1 MDEDKSFKEFVEHWK
16 SRGYE
21 VHISKE
27 VLEDLDRL
35 EKGWNPNKWDILS
48 APFFIFADL
57 LEDLLE
63 RLPQNKPIWGFIRR
77 LWSEMHNLAINMNR
91 PLARR
96 LRKSDE
102 TGKTYR
108 IG

>member
-1 MDEDKSFKEFVEHWK
+1 MTEHKSFKEFVEHWK

-21 VHISKE
+21 VHVSKE
-27 VLEDLDRL
+27 FLEDLDKI

-57 LEDLLE
+57 LENLLD
-63 RLPQNKPIWGFIRR
+63 RLPQDKPIWGFIRR
-77 LWSEMHNLAINMNR
+77 LWSEIHNLAIDTNR

-96 LRKSDE
+96 LDNREK
-102 TGKTYR
+102 TRKTYR